1 MVAERKGETTETD
14 GQQNND
20 KEVHNSHRYS
30 NNTAVRIKG
39 KLFYI
44 LALHITNFNVKA
56 KDVQHL

>member
-30 NNTAVRIKG
+30 NTTTVRIKG

-44 LALHITNFNVKA
+44 
-56 KDVQHL
+56 